1 MALAPQGRSM
11 KEEFCIMPDNPPIW
25 RNFREYDG
33 LHRHEI
39 FHGPNRQRSIRDG
52 MVIFLPPELH
62 NMSNKG
68 IHFNP
73 EFEEL
78 VKELAQVVWM
88 EYYGRGVDDFRM
100 YYGRNYVTST
110 IPLSV
115 RSYIFDIREV
125 VLS

>member
-1 MALAPQGRSM
+1 
-11 KEEFCIMPDNPPIW
+11 
-25 RNFREYDG
+25 
-33 LHRHEI
+33 
-39 FHGPNRQRSIRDG
+39 

-88 EYYGRGVDDFRM
+88 DYYSMGVDAFRIS
-100 YYGRNYVTST
+100 YGRNYITST
-110 IPLSV
+110 IPRGV
-115 RSYIFDIREV
+115 RSYLFDIREV